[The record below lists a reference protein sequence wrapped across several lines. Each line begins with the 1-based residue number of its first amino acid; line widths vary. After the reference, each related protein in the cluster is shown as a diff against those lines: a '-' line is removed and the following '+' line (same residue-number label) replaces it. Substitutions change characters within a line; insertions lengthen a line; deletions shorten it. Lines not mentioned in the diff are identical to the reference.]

1 MRADSFRYILVTSAL
16 LLALSPALY
25 AQIEEEPGYF
35 PIDRFGI
42 LDSDALSLEI
52 NLDSGL
58 LGMVAA
64 LAGEE
69 EPEFAELVKGLKGI
83 RVRVAEESDLD
94 SESLRS
100 GLDDATG
107 WLQEQGWNTLM
118 RMREDDE
125 EVYVYVRQLD
135 GEIVGMTLLAIDA
148 EESVVVNIVGR
159 IDLALMA
166 TLAESL
172 DIPQL
177 DIGEE
182 ASADQEPPDQEP
194 TGQEPT
200 DQEDGSEHHR

>member
-1 MRADSFRYILVTSAL
+1 MRVDSVRCGLAAVAL
-16 LLALSPALY
+16 LLVLTPVLS

-52 NLDSGL
+52 NLDGGL
-58 LGMVAA
+58 LGIVAA
-64 LAGEE
+64 ALGED

-83 RVRVAEESDLD
+83 RVRVAEENDLD
-94 SESLRS
+94 SESLQS
-100 GLDDATG
+100 GLAEASD
-107 WLQEQGWNTLM
+107 WLQEHGWSTLM
-118 RMREDDE
+118 RMHEDDE

-135 GEIVGMTLLAIDA
+135 GEIVGMTLLAVEA

-177 DIGEE
+177 DIGDEVSDEE
-182 ASADQEPPDQEP
+182 ES
-194 TGQEPT
+194 T
-200 DQEDGSEHHR
+200 EDPR